1 MSRIEPQIVTS
12 TFAIEKFAEVSVE
25 IGERRDGDILIL
37 SPAGRIDNDTSADFQ
52 TKLLAALTPGAA
64 VLVDFSRVEYIS
76 SAGLRALMM
85 GSKQAKATKGRLA
98 VAALGP
104 VVKEIFEISR
114 FSLVVEVFDTAEHGL
129 AGLR

>member
-1 MSRIEPQIVTS
+1 
-12 TFAIEKFAEVSVE
+12 VE

-37 SPAGRIDNDTSADFQ
+37 SPAGRIDNDTSQDFQ
-52 TKLLAALTPGAA
+52 TRLLAALAPAAA
-64 VLVDFSRVEYIS
+64 VLVDFSTVEYIS

-85 GSKQAKATKGRLA
+85 GSKQAKATNGRLA

-114 FSLVVEVFDTAEHGL
+114 FSMVVQVFDTPADAL
-129 AGLR
+129 TALR

>member
-1 MSRIEPQIVTS
+1 
-12 TFAIEKFAEVSVE
+12 VE
-25 IGERRDGDILIL
+25 IGERRDGDILVL
-37 SPAGRIDNDTSADFQ
+37 SPAGRIDNDTSPDFQ
-52 TKLLAALTPGAA
+52 TRLLAALSPGAA
-64 VLVDFSRVEYIS
+64 VLVDFSKVEYVS

-114 FSLVVEVFDTAEHGL
+114 FSLVVQVFDTAEDAL